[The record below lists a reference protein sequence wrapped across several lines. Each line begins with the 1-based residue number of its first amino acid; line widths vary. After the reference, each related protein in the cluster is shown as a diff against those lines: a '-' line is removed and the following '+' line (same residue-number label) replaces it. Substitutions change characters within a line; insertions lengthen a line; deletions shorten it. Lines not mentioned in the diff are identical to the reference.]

1 MATADRLT
9 GDMVGTRSD
18 LLSLVLK
25 TTALTVLTLGI
36 YSFWA
41 RTRIRRWLWSSF
53 RLDGMPFE
61 YAGRP
66 LEKLMGF
73 VIAAVIVAIYLGLVV
88 MVLIFAS
95 LNLFGGPG
103 PGTAAA
109 FALLLPV
116 YWFAKYRGQR
126 YLLNHTRWRG
136 IAFSMVP
143 GAWGYLWRAAL
154 WSIATALTGGILLPL
169 RTHRLW
175 KYRVERTYY
184 GDDHF
189 RFDAKVG
196 ELYPHFAF
204 VLVGLYASI
213 VFGVLGVTMN
223 EGALIGLLIFVPLM
237 LFGWVHWRVASF
249 RILASGL
256 RFGGAMDLTVT
267 PRTGAVIGIHLFGWI
282 LMGLLF
288 LAVSAALAFA
298 FGFFAVGAQ
307 ANIDLE
313 VLENLSPYLL
323 AVGGILFYV
332 TFFVLRGALRIAMVT
347 FPLFRHVTQTLSIS
361 NAIEVNAVRRGEASH
376 MADADGF
383 ANLFDFGSGV

>member
-1 MATADRLT
+1 VIATTRFT
-9 GDMVGTRSD
+9 GDMAGTRSD

-25 TTALTVLTLGI
+25 TTTLTVLTLGI

-41 RTRIRRWLWSSF
+41 RTRIRRWLWSSL
-53 RLDGMPFE
+53 RVDGMPFE

-88 MVLIFAS
+88 MVLIFTS
-95 LNLFGGPG
+95 LNLFGGVG

-136 IAFSMVP
+136 IAFSMAP
-143 GAWGYLWRAAL
+143 GAWGYLLRATC
-154 WSIATALTGGILLPL
+154 WTIATVLTAGILLPL
-169 RTHRLW
+169 RAHRLW
-175 KYRVERTYY
+175 QYRVERTYY

-189 RFDAKVG
+189 RFDTKAG
-196 ELYPHFAF
+196 DLYPHFGF
-204 VLVGLYASI
+204 VLIGL
-213 VFGVLGVTMN
+213 FGSLLSGVYGFMRD
-223 EGALIGLLIFVPLM
+223 ESALVGLLIFVPLL
-237 LFGWVHWRVASF
+237 LFGWVYWRVASF

-256 RFGGAMDLTVT
+256 RFGGAMDLTVA
-267 PRTGAVIGIHLFGWI
+267 PRTGAVIGIHLLGWI

-288 LAVSAALAFA
+288 LAVAAMLAFA

-307 ANIDLE
+307 ANVDLE

-323 AVGGILFYV
+323 AVGGILFYL

-347 FPLFRHVTQTLSIS
+347 FPLFRHVARTLSVS
-361 NAIEVNAVRRGEASH
+361 NAVEVNAVCRGEASH